1 MQIVAQASRTPLT
14 TEVMLLHSPLPFH
27 LMSFQAYFESIP
39 GVSPCPPGTNPCSFA
54 INVIGDGVSTHVGPP
69 RDFGFE
75 YEVRGLQ

>member
-1 MQIVAQASRTPLT
+1 
-14 TEVMLLHSPLPFH
+14 
-27 LMSFQAYFESIP
+27 MSFQAYFESIP